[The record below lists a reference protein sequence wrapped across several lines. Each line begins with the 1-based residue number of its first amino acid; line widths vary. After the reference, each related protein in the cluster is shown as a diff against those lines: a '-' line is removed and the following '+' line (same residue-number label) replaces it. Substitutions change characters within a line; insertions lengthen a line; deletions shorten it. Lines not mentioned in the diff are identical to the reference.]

1 MDILHQYTVPLL
13 WPSSIKNKYRHTPS
27 YNLGDPGHLHMG
39 MSMLTVPLITN
50 TIVRIEKPRVF
61 LEGFL
66 FMIIFTLIHNK
77 NK

>member
-1 MDILHQYTVPLL
+1 M
-13 WPSSIKNKYRHTPS
+13 KNKYQHTPS
-27 YNLGDPGHLHMG
+27 YNLGDPEHLHMG